1 MTTTADHYTG
11 SLILTIRDSRY
22 YYNIFVSSA
31 CTPNLSM
38 AEAKNQMENSFSLR
52 ERIIHLTHTANGT
65 VNSLGLACMC
75 MNINLWPNKSCRDSV
90 LHAVIAS
97 DAVVGWYRAHDL
109 MTNYSYFV
117 RIKNDNNNM
126 LKCVHGFANVYD
138 DSVSP
143 RFHVSAKSTIQL
155 SFTYV
160 VESSRRFQKKK
171 TPYYQPNLIF
181 SFICLTLKNCD
192 VSRLIDC
199 FFVAYQWVVASLN
212 LHVNDNWYLVDATVL
227 GSIVSLCVFVVD

>member
-1 MTTTADHYTG
+1 MLFSCIIRCAFSRARPWPPQPTTTRGLWYWPFA
-11 SLILTIRDSRY
+11 IRDIIITYLCLPHVHRISAWLKQR
-22 YYNIFVSSA
+22 IKWKTRFHSVSVSF
-31 CTPNLSM
+31 TWPIRL
-38 AEAKNQMENSFSLR
+38 MEQL
-52 ERIIHLTHTANGT
+52 IA
-65 VNSLGLACMC
+65 LAWLVCIWIL
-75 MNINLWPNKSCRDSV
+75 NYLPNKSCRDSV

-171 TPYYQPNLIF
+171 HHIISQIW
-181 SFICLTLKNCD
+181 
-192 VSRLIDC
+192 
-199 FFVAYQWVVASLN
+199 FFLLSVWHWKTAMLA
-212 LHVNDNWYLVDATVL
+212 A
-227 GSIVSLCVFVVD
+227 